1 MNRKGFTLIELV
13 IVIVILGILA
23 ATLAPK
29 FMNLQRDAKVAVVKS
44 LKGSIKT
51 AMQIVRAKW
60 LVLDNQSIDNI
71 TLEDGTIVDV
81 YAYGHPS
88 TASYY
93 TTIYGYPY
101 LSTTGLPLALDYDKK
116 KFSIYTNN
124 SSYIK
129 FYYAG
134 TNPRDVNTN
143 PSTGCGVYCYLKL
156 NTVNGT
162 RKYAIVCDENTGGCY

>member
-29 FMNLQRDAKVAVVKS
+29 FMNLQRDAKIAVVKS

-60 LVLDNQSIDNI
+60 LLLDNESIDNI
-71 TLEDGTIVDV
+71 TLEDGTNIYV

-88 TASYY
+88 TSTYY
-93 TTIYGYPY
+93 TTLYGYPY
-101 LSTTGLPLALDYDKK
+101 LSADGLPLAVDYDKK
-116 KFSIYTNN
+116 KFSLDIRDNAYV
-124 SSYIK
+124 K

-134 TNPRDVNTN
+134 TNPRLVNTVE
-143 PSTGCGVYCYLKL
+143 STGCGVYCVRELK
-156 NTVNGT
+156 NINGV
-162 RKYAIVCDENTGGCY
+162 RKYHITCYANTGGCD